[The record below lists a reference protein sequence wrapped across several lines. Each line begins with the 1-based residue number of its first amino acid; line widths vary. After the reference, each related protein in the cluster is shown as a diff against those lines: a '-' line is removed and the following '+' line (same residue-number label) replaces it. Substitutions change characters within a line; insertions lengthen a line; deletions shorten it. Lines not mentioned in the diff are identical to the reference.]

1 MQASWGGGGK
11 GIRRVCSDEDV
22 KLLYKQVRGEVPG
35 SPVFSMRLAP
45 QSRHLEVQLLCD
57 RHGGVVSLYTRDCS
71 VQRRHQK
78 IIEEGPATVAPPHML
93 HEMEACARCICL
105 PASKPCHVLCLPL
118 TGGVSTFP
126 SCQTRSIRG
135 KPVMDH
141 RGAYALKHP
150 QSVARC
156 QISVWQQGI

>member
-93 HEMEACARCICL
+93 QEMEACARC
-105 PASKPCHVLCLPL
+105 A
-118 TGGVSTFP
+118 P
-126 SCQTRSIRG
+126 SAITEFVQCTALSISGMQYWRRLYSRSR
-135 KPVMDH
+135 
-141 RGAYALKHP
+141 
-150 QSVARC
+150 
-156 QISVWQQGI
+156 